1 MASLDPLG
9 LEVRKVPIELDP
21 ALYGFSEADLDRQFF
36 LGTWQMKGFLS
47 EDNPVQTLRQILNRL
62 RDAYC
67 GNIGYE
73 YMHISDR
80 DQCNWL
86 REKIEQQELAVKQI
100 NQTLKEDNQAL
111 KKLQGEIDKE
121 RSSGKSVWETVG
133 ISTIQYKDPFHTGL
147 SKRTPTGGYFTS

>member
-1 MASLDPLG
+1 MSAVQQMIAEETARNESLKAALASLKGGPTAG
-9 LEVRKVPIELDP
+9 APAGVPESAAKAAVAMRII
-21 ALYGFSEADLDRQFF
+21 A
-36 LGTWQMKGFLS
+36 LS
-47 EDNPVQTLRQILNRL
+47 EKELEMKQ
-62 RDAYC
+62 
-67 GNIGYE
+67 
-73 YMHISDR
+73 
-80 DQCNWL
+80 
-86 REKIEQQELAVKQI
+86 KIEQQELAVKQI